1 MLALFGALAAGLFA
15 YYSQYQT
22 NKSNVRLARE
32 TMAANQASADR
43 QMRFQEEMSN
53 TAVRRQVA
61 DYTAAGFNP
70 LMALPGGADVPG
82 GASATMSA
90 PQIQDP
96 FGGAISSARQ
106 AGMAKLDFEKS
117 KADLAYT
124 KSLTNKADVEAKVAS
139 KGVPEADIK
148 NRLYDWI
155 NDKVDS
161 LGTTAKDFKQ
171 RRDLYTEPKKTNIRL
186 H

>member
-1 MLALFGALAAGLFA
+1 MLALFGALAAGLLA

-70 LMALPGGADVPG
+70 LRY
-82 GASATMSA
+82 
-90 PQIQDP
+90 
-96 FGGAISSARQ
+96 AI
-106 AGMAKLDFEKS
+106 
-117 KADLAYT
+117 
-124 KSLTNKADVEAKVAS
+124 
-139 KGVPEADIK
+139 P
-148 NRLYDWI
+148 
-155 NDKVDS
+155 
-161 LGTTAKDFKQ
+161 
-171 RRDLYTEPKKTNIRL
+171 
-186 H
+186 